1 MSSRPSLSFLRP
13 LHLPRHTVHVVAL
26 LLAMLTVFAG
36 QMELGTPPG
45 TTAKEEAPGRRDA
58 APLPDSGDDPSYRR
72 LGFLTSSIIP
82 HTTQS
87 RAVGQAAEWL
97 HQAEV
102 FTEDRLYL
110 AALPEALSP
119 PLDGQP
125 QRDQII
131 TYTVQAGDTV
141 SEIAINFGIS
151 ADTVLWANGRLEDN
165 PDLLAVG
172 QELIILPVS
181 GVYHTVAQGE
191 TLEEIA
197 ARYKVEASAIAE
209 YPLNNLTEPYE
220 LTVGQELIV
229 PGGQKPYVPRRV
241 YAYSG
246 PAPEGAA
253 SGTGS
258 FGWPAS
264 GVITQKYWNRHKA
277 IDIGAPKGSPV
288 LAADSGY
295 VIGVGR
301 SDQGYGLHV
310 VIDHRNGYQT
320 LYAHLSVYYVE
331 VGQSVKKGE
340 LIGTMGATGKATGPH
355 LHFEIVYK
363 GVRRNPFGYLP

>member
-1 MSSRPSLSFLRP
+1 MRGRP
-13 LHLPRHTVHVVAL
+13 
-26 LLAMLTVFAG
+26 
-36 QMELGTPPG
+36 
-45 TTAKEEAPGRRDA
+45 
-58 APLPDSGDDPSYRR
+58 
-72 LGFLTSSIIP
+72 GFLTGAVIP
-82 HTTQS
+82 HTQS
-87 RAVGQAAEWL
+87 RPVGQRAGMLL

-102 FTEDRLYL
+102 FTEDRLQL
-110 AALPEALSP
+110 SALPEALAP
-119 PLDGQP
+119 PTDGLP
-125 QRDQII
+125 QRDQVI
-131 TYTVQAGDTV
+131 TYTVQVGDTV
-141 SEIAINFGIS
+141 WDIATKFDIS

-165 PDLLAVG
+165 PDLLAIG
-172 QELIILPVS
+172 QELLILPVS
-181 GVYHTVAQGE
+181 GVYHIVASGE
-191 TLEEIA
+191 TLEDIA
-197 ARYKVEASAIAE
+197 KQYKVEVSAITE

-220 LTVGQELIV
+220 LSAGQQLIV
-229 PGGQKPYVPRRV
+229 PDGRKPYVPRRV

-246 PAPEGAA
+246 PVPEDAA

-258 FGWPAS
+258 FGWPAG

-310 VIDHRNGYQT
+310 VIDHQNGFQT

-340 LIGTMGATGKATGPH
+340 LIGRVGATGRATGPH
-355 LHFEIVYK
+355 LHFEIVHR
-363 GVRRNPFGYLP
+363 GVRRNPLGYLP